1 MEALSGPVGHG
12 VLPAT
17 PAGAHAVRTA
27 VQHSLNLVQ
36 LTVIDLE
43 QFRNFPRPRS
53 CRTVGS
59 RTPVRSLEGVVLAR
73 RVVEKDERKHQAPL
87 YVHHWIAAVADPGY
101 KV

>member
-1 MEALSGPVGHG
+1 MVIPFIEGFEALPGSVGHG

-27 VQHSLNLVQ
+27 VQHGLNLVQ

-43 QFRNFPRPRS
+43 QFRKFKRPRDS
-53 CRTVGS
+53 RTDGN

-73 RVVEKDERKHQAPL
+73 SVVEKDERKHHAPL
-87 YVHHWIAAVADPGY
+87 YVHHRI
-101 KV
+101 